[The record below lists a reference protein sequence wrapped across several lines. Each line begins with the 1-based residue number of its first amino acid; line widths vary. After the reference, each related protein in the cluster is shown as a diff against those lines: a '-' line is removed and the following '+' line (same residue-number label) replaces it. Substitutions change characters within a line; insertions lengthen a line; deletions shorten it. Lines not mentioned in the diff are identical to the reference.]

1 MTIACLL
8 SRPDA
13 YRRLVD
19 EIDTSNAS
27 GALSSPATFDE
38 CRALPYLQSVLN
50 EAMRLY
56 PPLTAL
62 AYKEVPAG
70 GRTVAG
76 YFLPAGTQ
84 VGQNIYGILRN
95 KEYWGPDADIFLP
108 ERWLDAS
115 SSSARDM
122 GALLDLTFGHGKFK
136 CLGRQLALNEV
147 NKFIVEVSVLERVC
161 IISLNSVANSGCSL

>member
-1 MTIACLL
+1 MTTACLL

-19 EIDTSNAS
+19 EIDAAS
-27 GALSSPATFDE
+27 SEGALSTPATFEE
-38 CRALPYLQSVLN
+38 CRTLPYLQAVLN

-84 VGQNIYGILRN
+84 VGQNIYGILRD
-95 KEYWGPDADIFLP
+95 KAYWGADANMFLP
-108 ERWLDAS
+108 ERWLNAS
-115 SSSARDM
+115 SSRARDM
-122 GALLDLTFGHGKFK
+122 AAMLDLTFGHGKFK

-147 NKFIVEVSVLERVC
+147 NKFIVEVSARWLT
-161 IISLNSVANSGCSL
+161 